1 MRTLMR
7 MMGASCILTS
17 NLSNFSASVG
27 TCFSLSKS
35 ANKGGIMFICLV
47 NLASTVFRFPFDLWI
62 STCLPFFRYFA
73 HLREFLQHLQH
84 WSVEILHLV
93 TNGEMI
99 CFPDP
104 FHARWHPFLHQKDF
118 SLEISLPASFVSF
131 HVRFTLCQ
139 TVSAVKFILYSS
151 RSTKR
156 STLCGGLQCKN
167 HATITIN
174 PRVYTIFNPLTSS

>member
-1 MRTLMR
+1 MGTLMR

-17 NLSNFSASVG
+17 KLSNFSTSVG

-35 ANKGGIMFICLV
+35 ANKGEIMFICLV
-47 NLASTVFRFPFDLWI
+47 NLASTVFRFSFNLWI
-62 STCLPFFRYFA
+62 SNCLPFPVFFA
-73 HLREFLQHLQH
+73 HLREFLQHLH
-84 WSVEILHLV
+84 NRSVEILHLV

-118 SLEISLPASFVSF
+118 PLEISLPASVVSF

-139 TVSAVKFILYSS
+139 TVSAVKFILFSS

-167 HATITIN
+167 HATVTIN
-174 PRVYTIFNPLTSS
+174 PRVYTIFNPLASS

>member
-73 HLREFLQHLQH
+73 HLREFLQH
-84 WSVEILHLV
+84 SSTLV
-93 TNGEMI
+93 SGDI
-99 CFPDP
+99 APGDQ
-104 FHARWHPFLHQKDF
+104 RRDDLF
-118 SLEISLPASFVSF
+118 SRSISRQMASFSSSKGFSF
-131 HVRFTLCQ
+131 GNLAPCLLC
-139 TVSAVKFILYSS
+139 VLPCAIHSMSNCIS
-151 RSTKR
+151 RKIHSFF
-156 STLCGGLQCKN
+156 L
-167 HATITIN
+167 
-174 PRVYTIFNPLTSS
+174 